1 MRLVSRVLA
10 SCLVLVALSASAEPV
25 QQLYQVREPVAS
37 QQPAERSQALQRAFD
52 TLLLRL
58 TGSTEALE
66 KPAVAALRNDPQ
78 QLVSKYGYENDRLV
92 VEFDPATTERQL
104 REAGVSL
111 WGFDRPL
118 VLTWW
123 LDETPEG
130 SQLVA
135 GGQGAV
141 QELQDA
147 AQHRGLPLMLPIAD
161 LGEQLMATPEAFAG
175 KALEAVR
182 EPSERYD
189 ADVVLAVHAKQTD
202 TGWQADWA
210 LAQDGASSS
219 GEAKG
224 DSRAAV
230 ADAVMLAVARY
241 LAPHYVVAAGAA
253 EELTL
258 EVLGADVSRF
268 AELERLLQPFSARL
282 VEVADDRLI
291 YRLRASPEQLRA
303 QMALARLSELPAD
316 ELPSEPAVSP
326 DAVGDGAAEGSQTG
340 EPAPAAAGPAPG
352 TVLRF
357 R

>member
-10 SCLVLVALSASAEPV
+10 SCLALVALSASAEPV
-25 QQLYQVREPVAS
+25 QRLYQVREPVAS

-92 VEFDPATTERQL
+92 VEFYPATTERQL

-175 KALEAVR
+175 KALEPCGNPRSATMPMSCWQCMPNR
-182 EPSERYD
+182 PTPAGRP
-189 ADVVLAVHAKQTD
+189 
-202 TGWQADWA
+202 TGRWPRT
-210 LAQDGASSS
+210 G
-219 GEAKG
+219 
-224 DSRAAV
+224 RAAR
-230 ADAVMLAVARY
+230 ARRRGT
-241 LAPHYVVAAGAA
+241 AA
-253 EELTL
+253 
-258 EVLGADVSRF
+258 RPW
-268 AELERLLQPFSARL
+268 RMR
-282 VEVADDRLI
+282 
-291 YRLRASPEQLRA
+291 
-303 QMALARLSELPAD
+303 
-316 ELPSEPAVSP
+316 
-326 DAVGDGAAEGSQTG
+326 
-340 EPAPAAAGPAPG
+340 
-352 TVLRF
+352 
-357 R
+357 